1 MTKYGQFCPIAKALE
16 FVGDRWTLLII
27 RDMLMGTSRFND
39 LERGLPRISRALLA
53 SRLRQLQR
61 AGLVEKRPG
70 GEVASQAP
78 REYHLT
84 QAGRELF
91 NVIDSLKLWGE
102 TWAFA
107 EPTEEDLDPV
117 LLMWWLHNR
126 VDVSTLPSRRVVVQ
140 FDFHGTKSV
149 SFWLILAPEDVSLCL
164 TDPGYPI
171 DLLVEAD
178 LATFFKVWGGQIS
191 YQQALSQCNISVEGI
206 TSLARAFPRW
216 FGWGVPTP
224 REKAELP
231 T

>member
-16 FVGDRWTLLII
+16 LVGDRWTLLII
-27 RDMLMGTSRFND
+27 RDMLMGTSHFND

-70 GEVASQAP
+70 TTGRAP
-78 REYHLT
+78 SEYHLT

-91 NVIDSLKLWGE
+91 TVIDSLKLWGE

-107 EPTEEDLDPV
+107 DPSEEDLDPV

-126 VDVSTLPSRRVVVQ
+126 VDVSSLPRRRVVVQ
-140 FDFHGTKSV
+140 FDFHGADTV
-149 SFWLILAPEDVSLCL
+149 SFWLILSREDVSLCL
-164 TDPGYPI
+164 TDPGYQI
-171 DLLVEAD
+171 NLLVEAD

-191 YQQALSQCNISVEGI
+191 YQQALRRHSVNVEGI
-206 TSLARAFPRW
+206 TGLTQAFPHW
-216 FGWGVPTP
+216 FGWNVPAP
-224 REKAELP
+224 RDNAVLQA
-231 T
+231 

>member
-16 FVGDRWTLLII
+16 LVGDRWTLLII
-27 RDMLMGTSRFND
+27 RDMLLGTSRFND

-70 GEVASQAP
+70 GAIAGRAP
-78 REYHLT
+78 SEYHLT

-91 NVIDSLKLWGE
+91 SVINSLKLWGE
-102 TWAFA
+102 NWAFA
-107 EPTEEDLDPV
+107 DPTEEDLDPV
-117 LLMWWLHNR
+117 LLMWWLHHR
-126 VDVSTLPSRRVVVQ
+126 VDVSVLPQRRVVVQ
-140 FDFHGTKSV
+140 FDFHGAKSA
-149 SFWLILAPEDVSLCL
+149 SFWLILAREDVSLCL

-171 DLLVEAD
+171 NLLVEAD

-191 YQQALSQCNISVEGI
+191 YQQALSQYAVTVEGI

-216 FGWGVPTP
+216 FGWSAPVHFVN
-224 REKAELP
+224 
-231 T
+231 